1 MAAKAAGGKI
11 TGIGLKI
18 MEPKLIVLTL
28 SIIRMS
34 FSRPIMS
41 AGSKIVQKSQDLSI
55 MATLQASMT

>member
-1 MAAKAAGGKI
+1 MAAKAAGGNF

-34 FSRPIMS
+34 FSPIMS
-41 AGSKIVQKSQDLSI
+41 VGSKIVQKSQELRI
-55 MATLQASMT
+55 MASLQASMT